1 MNIIKS
7 KNDKKEYE
15 NYILDNKLDVFII
28 KDHTSNI
35 CAASMVVGIGTI
47 DDTIEGV
54 AHFLEHMLFLGC
66 KDYPEEHGF
75 MDFISKCGGETNA
88 FTADNRTNYYFSSE
102 STFFLEGLNMFSGFF
117 IQPLLL
123 ENAVEREMN
132 AVHSEYT
139 KNIQDDMWR
148 LEDIK
153 KKLCTKNH
161 PLSRFSI
168 GNLKTLNKPNIH
180 KKIKEFYEKKYSSH
194 LMNLIVY
201 INDNIDINKLKQQ
214 INNTFIKIKCNDNNP
229 QRSFGNIINKKKI
242 LRYVPNSDITLI
254 VVQFEVPSFVKTPKS
269 CPYNFIS
276 YVLGHEGENS
286 LHSILSDKGWI
297 SSIYTG
303 IDITLDDYCVFE
315 IKIKL
320 SDEGFKNK
328 IDIID
333 IVFSYI
339 NNFKLNIKEKIIED
353 LYEETIKIS
362 KISFNNWEE
371 NDPISTIISIGEL
384 LINKN
389 IKQNEVIALQTLRVD
404 YKNLINNLTKALENF
419 TKNNCSILLGNR
431 IYSNT
436 LDSIEEHYNIEYN
449 ISDDKIF
456 DCPIKHNINVL
467 PNINKY
473 ITENIKNIK
482 DNDTTEPIIIK
493 NDKIIGIYNYNS
505 SYNSPTTE
513 IRVKIELP
521 TIYDSIE
528 QYVRTLILLN
538 TIYNDNNKFIYAAM
552 IANYNIIFSIDY
564 KSLIIII
571 TGYTAKIDIIMQE
584 VIKIITHLKFRK
596 ISFLSAKDQLRKQ
609 YINFTFLNP
618 YIKLDSYI
626 KKGLLDNFY
635 LPSECLK
642 EIESVTEDNCKEAF
656 LKTLEISNI
665 TVFVSGNIT
674 KISALKII
682 NNFNDIYD
690 KFIKIIYDPPINS
703 RNDVKNITSKN
714 AIIYKNTNINDK
726 NSAIRY
732 LIKLCEFRVGYTK
745 NWDLHIA
752 NINII
757 TLLFSSKYFDQLRT
771 KEQLGYVVGCGLSII
786 GDQYYK
792 NVFLEFVI
800 QSPIKDS
807 KYLIERTNKFIVD
820 YCKSIDTITTEE
832 FESYK
837 LGALVNFTKPFYNL
851 TELNDY
857 YWQQISDKTYIYS
870 KRDMVA
876 NIIKNLTKDKL
887 SIILDEY
894 ICGNN
899 KVFACG
905 IDN

>member
-132 AVHSEYT
+132 AVHSENT

-596 ISFLSAKDQLRKQ
+596 ISFLSAKDQLRKK

-626 KKGLLDNFY
+626 
-635 LPSECLK
+635 
-642 EIESVTEDNCKEAF
+642 
-656 LKTLEISNI
+656 
-665 TVFVSGNIT
+665 
-674 KISALKII
+674 
-682 NNFNDIYD
+682 
-690 KFIKIIYDPPINS
+690 
-703 RNDVKNITSKN
+703 
-714 AIIYKNTNINDK
+714 
-726 NSAIRY
+726 
-732 LIKLCEFRVGYTK
+732 
-745 NWDLHIA
+745 
-752 NINII
+752 
-757 TLLFSSKYFDQLRT
+757 
-771 KEQLGYVVGCGLSII
+771 
-786 GDQYYK
+786 
-792 NVFLEFVI
+792 
-800 QSPIKDS
+800 
-807 KYLIERTNKFIVD
+807 
-820 YCKSIDTITTEE
+820 
-832 FESYK
+832 
-837 LGALVNFTKPFYNL
+837 
-851 TELNDY
+851 
-857 YWQQISDKTYIYS
+857 
-870 KRDMVA
+870 
-876 NIIKNLTKDKL
+876 
-887 SIILDEY
+887 
-894 ICGNN
+894 
-899 KVFACG
+899 
-905 IDN
+905 